1 MAAANPVGRV
11 RDRSD
16 LECAMKESAR
26 LIIPLWGE
34 VYAQKLV
41 SITLPALLSPGN
53 LPALAEAFDV
63 EVVLVTEARLVD
75 RIRQAPSFRSLSK
88 VCRIRFVSLDDLLT
102 GLSGDYGVVLT
113 YALFRG
119 FTDLGA
125 QMTQTYL
132 LFLNADFIVCDGALR
147 HLAKLMQE
155 GKRVIHAPSFRVVL
169 EDVWPQ
175 LQARVDA
182 STAVLCVAPRE
193 MVKLALRHKHLTVKA
208 RTVNQRLCHQLW
220 MDQFYWYIDEDTLIG
235 YQWPVALVA
244 IKPERAVSEP
254 VLVWDYGF
262 IPEASPTAERHF
274 IDDSDNFFMIEP
286 QKRTTGEE
294 LVRVGWISPDEIAR
308 ALSKWTTKE
317 QRECGRQL
325 LKIHAC
331 DLPAHMED
339 IVAESRAFMTEITR
353 RLPAPQPHIDH
364 GHLSAWFEAA
374 KERMKKSAA
383 PFSPLPAE
391 DVSPP
396 PPENAKPASSTEPA
410 VPSGNLAKR
419 LNRAMLRGLR
429 SVYQTTFGAPPAVG
443 RFHPLW
449 LDTRDVT
456 RKLTDWSE
464 KRARILWLTSRDSLF
479 HTMLQNRVDT
489 TALFLDETSNAL
501 FGEAPYDACL
511 CELKPDELPTLH
523 QLHARIRP
531 LMKNGGEVLFF
542 VSARR
547 DRSLCAADM
556 TLCETFPDVDMSE
569 IRFLGSTVSEIFRRI
584 YLRASHSF
592 PGRPIFRAVA
602 TGAALI
608 GLAPAVRLA
617 NALASRRDPSI
628 FTPRWTSIVV
638 RFVVRKGPATRPAG
652 PLGKAPDLAEQ
663 AHAS

>member
-1 MAAANPVGRV
+1 
-11 RDRSD
+11 
-16 LECAMKESAR
+16 
-26 LIIPLWGE
+26 
-34 VYAQKLV
+34 
-41 SITLPALLSPGN
+41 
-53 LPALAEAFDV
+53 
-63 EVVLVTEARLVD
+63 
-75 RIRQAPSFRSLSK
+75 
-88 VCRIRFVSLDDLLT
+88 
-102 GLSGDYGVVLT
+102 
-113 YALFRG
+113 
-119 FTDLGA
+119 
-125 QMTQTYL
+125 
-132 LFLNADFIVCDGALR
+132 
-147 HLAKLMQE
+147 
-155 GKRVIHAPSFRVVL
+155 
-169 EDVWPQ
+169 
-175 LQARVDA
+175 
-182 STAVLCVAPRE
+182 
-193 MVKLALRHKHLTVKA
+193 
-208 RTVNQRLCHQLW
+208 
-220 MDQFYWYIDEDTLIG
+220 
-235 YQWPVALVA
+235 
-244 IKPERAVSEP
+244 
-254 VLVWDYGF
+254 
-262 IPEASPTAERHF
+262 
-274 IDDSDNFFMIEP
+274 
-286 QKRTTGEE
+286 
-294 LVRVGWISPDEIAR
+294 
-308 ALSKWTTKE
+308 LSKWTTKE

-383 PFSPLPAE
+383 PSSPLPAE

-396 PPENAKPASSTEPA
+396 PADAKPGSSTVPA

-419 LNRAMLRGLR
+419 LNRAMLGGLR
-429 SVYQTTFGAPPAVG
+429 SVYQTTFGAPPVVG

-464 KRARILWLTSRDSLF
+464 KSARILWLTSRDSLF

-489 TALFLDETSNAL
+489 TTLFLDETSNEL

-547 DRSLCAADM
+547 DRSLGAADM

-569 IRFLGSTVSEIFRRI
+569 IRFLGSTASEIFRRI

-638 RFVVRKGPATRPAG
+638 RFAVRKGPATRPAG

-663 AHAS
+663 AHGS